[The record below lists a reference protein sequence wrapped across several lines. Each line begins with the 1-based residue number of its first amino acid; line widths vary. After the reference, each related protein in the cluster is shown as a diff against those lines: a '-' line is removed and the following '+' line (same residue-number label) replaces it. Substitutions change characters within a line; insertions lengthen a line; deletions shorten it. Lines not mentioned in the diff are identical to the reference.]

1 MKAKFHI
8 LKRVVDMESPK
19 KNFKEEKA
27 VEVAIDE
34 QFELEGG
41 IYVFKLLAARAN
53 GAQLEY
59 DRHFSVKDE
68 HRGYEYNAIFYIGE
82 PKIVTSLWGKQQ
94 VSYIITYLG
103 TVAGS
108 ESTETFE
115 QRLILY

>member
-8 LKRVVDMESPK
+8 LKKVVDMESPK
-19 KNFKEEKA
+19 KNSKEEKA

-103 TVAGS
+103 TVVDGS
-108 ESTETFE
+108 VSEENTETFE
-115 QRLILY
+115 

>member
-8 LKRVVDMESPK
+8 VKKIVDMEHPK
-19 KNFKEEKA
+19 KNSKEEK
-27 VEVAIDE
+27 EVIVGVDE

-59 DRHFSVKDE
+59 DRHYTVKEE
-68 HRGYEYNAIFYIGE
+68 HRGYEYNAIFYMGE

-94 VSYIITYLG
+94 VSFIVTYNG
-103 TVAGS
+103 TVAD
-108 ESTETFE
+108 STTEDEIVEQFFE
-115 QRLILY
+115 K